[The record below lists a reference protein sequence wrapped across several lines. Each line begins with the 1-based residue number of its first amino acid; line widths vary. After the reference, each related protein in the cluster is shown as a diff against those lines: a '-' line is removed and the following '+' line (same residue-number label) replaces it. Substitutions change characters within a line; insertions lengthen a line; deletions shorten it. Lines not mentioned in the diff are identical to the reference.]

1 MVSLIKGN
9 GAERARHLAAGAAGR
24 AAERDG
30 GRASAGPQSRGGAA
44 LHPRGD
50 GGAYPQGADL
60 FGRAA
65 GAPSGADEEVS
76 AGVCHLLRA
85 GRRRSAGCLG
95 SGTGRHR
102 GSAGSAHHRCGVRRR
117 LRGIC
122 HVLDGR
128 DSAPLLRREPHLQLC
143 TGCVPHPHPG
153 GVLQQPQLEAYPAG
167 VPGLVDGVAGAGA
180 ALHGGGCPVRARY
193 RLAGVGRGAGGV
205 YRLAVRGYR
214 DTGEEV

>member
-9 GAERARHLAAGAAGR
+9 GAERTRHLAAGAAGR
-24 AAERDG
+24 AAERDS
-30 GRASAGPQSRGGAA
+30 GRAFAGPQGRGGAA

-85 GRRRSAGCLG
+85 GRRRSAGRLG

-102 GSAGSAHHRCGVRRR
+102 GSAGSAHHRCGFRRR

-128 DSAPLLRREPHLQLC
+128 DPAPLLRREPHLQLC
-143 TGCVPHPHPG
+143 AGCVPHPHPG

-180 ALHGGGCPVRARY
+180 ALHGGGCPARARY

>member
-9 GAERARHLAAGAAGR
+9 GAERTRHLAAGAAGR
-24 AAERDG
+24 TAERDG
-30 GRASAGPQSRGGAA
+30 GRAFAGPQSRGGAA

-85 GRRRSAGCLG
+85 GRRRSAGRLG
-95 SGTGRHR
+95 GGTGRHR
-102 GSAGSAHHRCGVRRR
+102 GSAGSAHHRCGFRRR

-128 DSAPLLRREPHLQLC
+128 DPAPLLRREPHLQLC

-153 GVLQQPQLEAYPAG
+153 GVLQQPQLEARPAG

-180 ALHGGGCPVRARY
+180 ALHGGGCPARARY
-193 RLAGVGRGAGGV
+193 RLAGVGRSAGGV

>member
-9 GAERARHLAAGAAGR
+9 GAERTRHLAAGAAGR

-30 GRASAGPQSRGGAA
+30 GRAFAGPQSRGGAA

-85 GRRRSAGCLG
+85 GRRRSAGRLG
-95 SGTGRHR
+95 SRAGRHR
-102 GSAGSAHHRCGVRRR
+102 GSAGSAHHRCGFRRR

-128 DSAPLLRREPHLQLC
+128 DPAPLLRRKPHLQLC

-193 RLAGVGRGAGGV
+193 RLAGMGRGAGGV